1 MADAEARDVAV
12 PGDHPVQVRVVD
24 DDLTRGRWTVFFRL
38 LLALPHLIVLS
49 VFALIAIL
57 LLPILWIV
65 TLIRAAPPHGLGGL
79 YGRLLLY
86 RPPVQAYV
94 NFATQRFPPFL
105 GAGEP
110 YAIELDLPLP

>member
-65 TLIRAAPPHGLGGL
+65 TLIRAAPPHGLAEL
-79 YGRLLLY
+79 YGRLLVYGLHG
-86 RPPVQAYV
+86 QAYA
-94 NFATQRFPPFL
+94 NFPTQALPPF
-105 GAGEP
+105 
-110 YAIELDLPLP
+110 